1 MMVGARAPQ
10 RAARLQMVVE
20 QAIRVGC
27 RRVKRLVP
35 IGHAFVTRFGGV

>member
-1 MMVGARAPQ
+1 MVVVARAPQ
-10 RAARLQMVVE
+10 RAARLKMVVE